1 MDASS
6 TPDYEFG
13 GFRLDTAAQTLIS
26 PQGEPIPL
34 PSRAYQTLIFLVE
47 RAGEL
52 VEKSSLM
59 ASVWPHSVVEENN
72 LSQCI
77 FTLRKALGESAG
89 ERRFILTVPGRG
101 FRFVAPVR
109 VLPREQRLLGPAIA
123 AETLGLKPDVAVGET
138 KTAGAPRPIVLAAA
152 MLLVAL
158 IGAAWYFGARQQTV
172 TSTADYVPLTD
183 VDDSA
188 TAPALSPDGH
198 LLTFIRGGSA
208 FLSSGQIWLKALPDG
223 EPIQLTHTND
233 TIFAPTFT
241 PDGTHVAYTG
251 IENQGRS
258 WDTWVVPITGGAP
271 VRLLPNAS
279 GLSFI
284 GSDQVMYSEF
294 QTGIH
299 LGIVTSRDDRS
310 GHRQIYLPE
319 HERGMAHYSY
329 LSPDRR
335 TVLVVEMARTAN
347 FGRCRLVPFDG
358 SSRGKPVGPDGA
370 CLSAAW
376 SPDGKWMYFAAVVA
390 GHSHLWRQR
399 YAEGEPEQIT
409 FGPTEED
416 TVAVAED
423 GRSLISS
430 VVLGHEQSQIW
441 LHDQSGERALTSE
454 GYAFEPWL
462 SPDAHRLYFLEARD
476 SINASQLWR
485 LDVGSGRREA
495 LLSGSD
501 VTDYD
506 VSFDE
511 QQVVFTTQGTGQSSL
526 WVAPLDRRAPPRLL
540 VRGADEAHFDRA
552 GHIYFRSIG
561 EHANYLS
568 RIDADGGGN
577 VRLLSFPIDELM
589 GVAPDGRWIG
599 IAISE
604 DTLRP
609 QVYLVPAGGG
619 APRLFAHGWWPVH
632 WSHDGRFLY
641 VEAGKSDQS
650 PVEGRT
656 VVLPLGAD
664 GYPREQSRPVPADVV
679 VLPHP
684 EGSLSIGPDPSVY
697 VFEKLDMRRNIYRI
711 PLH

>member
-13 GFRLDTAAQTLIS
+13 GFRLDTAGQTLIS

-34 PSRAYQTLIFLVE
+34 PYRAYQTLVFLVE

-52 VEKSSLM
+52 AEKSALM
-59 ASVWPHSVVEENN
+59 AAVWPRSVVEENN

-109 VLPREQRLLGPAIA
+109 VLPREERTFVPGIALAQDERVTARTRGP
-123 AETLGLKPDVAVGET
+123 L
-138 KTAGAPRPIVLAAA
+138 VLAAGA
-152 MLLVAL
+152 MLLLVL
-158 IGAAWYFGARQQTV
+158 IGAAWRLEARHPPI
-172 TSTADYVPLTD
+172 TSPAEYVQLTD

-188 TAPALSPDGH
+188 TAAALSPDGRM
-198 LLTFIRGGSA
+198 LAFIRGGSA
-208 FLSSGQIWLKALPDG
+208 FLSSGQIWLKVLPDG
-223 EPIQLTHTND
+223 GSIPLTHTTD

-251 IENQGRS
+251 VENQGRA
-258 WDTWVVPITGGAP
+258 WDTWVAPITGGAP

-279 GLSFI
+279 GLTFI
-284 GSDQVMYSEF
+284 GPDEVMYSEF

-299 LGIVTSRDDRS
+299 LGIVTSKDDRS

-319 HERGMAHYSY
+319 HERGMAHFSY

-335 TVLVVEMARTAN
+335 MVLVVEMAKTAN
-347 FGRCRLVPFDG
+347 FGRCRLVPFDA

-376 SPDGKWMYFAAVVA
+376 SPDGRWMYFAAVVA

-399 YAEGEPEQIT
+399 YANGSPEQIT
-409 FGPTEED
+409 FGPTEEQTV
-416 TVAVAED
+416 TVAAD
-423 GRSLISS
+423 GHSLISS

-441 LHDQSGERALTSE
+441 LHDPSGERALTSE

-462 SPDAHRLYFLEARD
+462 SPDAHRLYFLEALD
-476 SINASQLWR
+476 SISASQLWR
-485 LDVGSGRREA
+485 LDVASGRREA
-495 LLSGSD
+495 LLSGFG
-501 VTDYD
+501 VMHYD

-511 QQVVFTTQGTGQSSL
+511 QQVVFTTQGIGQSLL
-526 WVAPLDRRAPPRLL
+526 WIAPLDRHAPPRLL
-540 VRGADEAHFDRA
+540 VRGGDEAYFDRA
-552 GHIYFRSIG
+552 GRIYFRSVG
-561 EHANYLS
+561 EHANYLN
-568 RIDADGGGN
+568 RMNADGSGN
-577 VRLLSFPIDELM
+577 VRLLSYPIDEMM
-589 GVAPDGRWIG
+589 GVAPDGRWI
-599 IAISE
+599 ATAMSE
-604 DTLRP
+604 NNLLP
-609 QVYLVPAGGG
+609 QIYLVPTDAG
-619 APRLFAHGWWPVH
+619 APRVLSHGWWSVR
-632 WSHDGRFLY
+632 WSHDGNFLY

-650 PVEGRT
+650 PVQGRT
-656 VVLPLGAD
+656 VVLPLDAD
-664 GYPREQSRPVPADVV
+664 GYPREQARPVPDDVI
-679 VLPHP
+679 VLPHA

-697 VFEKLDMRRNIYRI
+697 AFEKLDMRRNIYRI